1 MSNYDWSARQGGKK
15 NNFKSKSMYAI
26 IKMLSKRRKALMKT
40 EELKLKYP
48 SGFELAVHMTEEEVE
63 QHIRF

>member
-1 MSNYDWSARQGGKK
+1 
-15 NNFKSKSMYAI
+15 
-26 IKMLSKRRKALMKT
+26 MKT